1 MSFGRPDDQIRYGSY
16 LCIPQLL
23 ELQRPLTK
31 EHDEMRIHRGASG
44 VRALVPID
52 PPRARR
58 RDGAPRTQESEGRA
72 DDDALG
78 EARRLLDRV
87 AKIQDVLLQHLP
99 VVETMRPADFLR
111 FRDVLKPASGFQSV
125 QFREIEFLAGLKDQA
140 LFERCDA
147 DPKSMASL
155 KARLDGPTLRERFA
169 AAARSRGFDVQ
180 VAAEGA
186 VEYQLSVREL
196 CRLYQTPTPDAVLCA
211 LAEAFC
217 DFDERLIVWRSRHI
231 SMVERVIGGKIGTG
245 YAATGAGYE
254 GVRYLATTLRKRA
267 FPDCGMCARSSERCH
282 ERRRRIPPPEF
293 PARFNMARYFLTQR
307 LEEGLGGKVA
317 LLTPGPATPTNRSTS
332 SRIASRTRSST
343 AACAP
348 RSGYCWCCRTG
359 WSSWPPGS
367 VC

>member
-31 EHDEMRIHRGASG
+31 EHDEMQFIVVHQAYELWFRLILHELDG
-44 VRALVPID
+44 VMALLEPKN
-52 PPRARR
+52 PK
-58 RDGAPRTQESEGRA
+58 GRA

-267 FPDCGMCARSSERCH
+267 FPELWDVR
-282 ERRRRIPPPEF
+282 
-293 PARFNMARYFLTQR
+293 TQ
-307 LEEGLGGKVA
+307 LGEM
-317 LLTPGPATPTNRSTS
+317 P
-332 SRIASRTRSST
+332 
-343 AACAP
+343 
-348 RSGYCWCCRTG
+348 
-359 WSSWPPGS
+359 
-367 VC
+367 